1 MYIFFNNIIFCTSLN
16 LLKLTGAG
24 LNLLTSNLSTLLFKL
39 IKLAGRYFNV
49 SISNLSISDFT
60 LAKGTFLAKDDASIL
75 AAFFKSVFV
84 A

>member
-24 LNLLTSNLSTLLFKL
+24 LNLLTSNLSTLLL
-39 IKLAGRYFNV
+39 IKFAGRYFNV
-49 SISNLSISDFT
+49 SISNLSISDFK